1 MTKACEFFL
10 FLFILFSQSAYAVG
24 NIEIFH
30 IGDFGGHPNDF
41 IDDTEAFNKARAEAS
56 KSFSENVIIQ
66 FSHGVYR
73 FSSGTSSALHSHIV
87 IENIKNLIL
96 RGEGSQTELIMT
108 NSSADGIVI
117 NNTSNIKIEKL
128 SIDYQPL
135 PYTQGVVVNVDENNK
150 TFDIQIDEGFNSPLT
165 ENLITQ
171 KGRKTRAYLFR
182 PSDNKLTSRFS
193 DQYPVKVDGNLE
205 KRLEKTSDGNYRFFS
220 VNSVTHDF
228 VGYKVVV
235 VGRSRYDAI
244 KVNGSSKVTIN
255 AVDIYSSPS
264 TGLKIRNSM
273 GRTVVSNSRIIPKPN
288 SERLLSTNADGLHAK
303 FNRAPIVLKNSH
315 MEAMGDDGVN
325 IGGAYQSIYK
335 QLADNILLV
344 EPHGTLKKDDT
355 ITVTNRKTGVVKS
368 VAIIKEVERVSYDER
383 DLMKLTLKSSVKSV
397 ITVNDGAAVDDSDQI
412 TSINTTGQNSLIMNN
427 RFKNIRGRGIMLHG
441 DYSIVKGNHFAGF
454 RGPGVVIG
462 PDFWWGESSSASHSI
477 IKDNTFDDIYWNNI
491 IVHGGHK
498 LSKSGK
504 LATDDLLIEGNRFS
518 NYGRPSPLKGRG
530 EVGPVLFLKN
540 ASNTI
545 VRNNTFGEHFE
556 EEYNGPLIILEMVRD
571 ISISDNT
578 FSFKPEKWLE
588 YRQGVEVETVEVN

>member
-1 MTKACEFFL
+1 MVFADESPAILMSLSDYGAIPSDGMDDSAALVKAL
-10 FLFILFSQSAYAVG
+10 
-24 NIEIFH
+24 
-30 IGDFGGHPNDF
+30 
-41 IDDTEAFNKARAEAS
+41 
-56 KSFSENVIIQ
+56 
-66 FSHGVYR
+66 
-73 FSSGTSSALHSHIV
+73 SSAKNLAPKPVTILMDEGRYEFLTLGNDQHKSHIQ
-87 IENIKNLIL
+87 IYGFSDLTI
-96 RGEGSQTELIMT
+96 RGKGPQTELIM
-108 NSSADGIVI
+108 SDSKADGIVI
-117 NNTSNIKIEKL
+117 NSSSAVRIEQL

-135 PYTQGVVVNVDENNK
+135 PYTQGSVVVANEKDR

-165 ENLITQ
+165 ENLVTQ

-193 DQYPVKVDGNLE
+193 DQYPLKVDGNLE

-244 KVNGSSKVTIN
+244 KVNDSSKVTIN

-264 TGLKIRNSM
+264 TGFKIRNSV
-273 GRTVVSNSRIIPKPN
+273 GRTIVSNSRIIPKPN

-303 FNRAPIVLKNSH
+303 FNRAPIILKNSH

-325 IGGAYQSIYK
+325 IGGAYQGIYK

-344 EPHGTLKKDDT
+344 EPHRTLKKDDT

-441 DYSIVKGNHFAGF
+441 EYSIVKGNHFASF

-491 IVHGGHK
+491 IVHGGNE
-498 LSKSGK
+498 LNKSGK
-504 LATDDLLIEGNRFS
+504 LATDDLLIEGNRFT

-556 EEYNGPLIILEMVRD
+556 EGYNGPLIILEMVRD
-571 ISISDNT
+571 ISISDNI